1 MVNWWDLAYWIY
13 APWDTDKPPRELVE
27 LVEEGRVEP
36 CRALDVGCGTG
47 SYVIYLASK
56 GFEAVGI
63 DISPAAIRKA
73 RAKAVKRNVD
83 CRFHVVDFLNAKGLS
98 SVIKEPFDL
107 VMDYGCLHSLKKQ
120 DRRRYPSPLKYVT
133 HPRSLYILWAFH
145 PGSTF
150 FGKTRASVDLE
161 EVREL
166 FSHDFKI
173 LEERVATRE
182 KMIYIMERK

>member
-1 MVNWWDLAYWIY
+1 MVSWWDLAYLIY

-27 LVEEGRVEP
+27 LVEGRHVEP

-47 SYVIYLASK
+47 NYIIYLASK

-63 DISPAAIRKA
+63 DISSVAIRKA
-73 RAKAVKRNVD
+73 RAKAARRNVN
-83 CRFHVVDFLNAKGLS
+83 CQFHVVDFLDTKALS
-98 SVIKEPFDL
+98 NVIKDPFDL
-107 VMDYGCLHSLKKQ
+107 VMDYGCLHSLRARN
-120 DRRRYPSPLKYVT
+120 RRRYPPSLKSLT
-133 HPRSLYILWAFH
+133 RPGSLYLLWAFQRSVISYFGP
-145 PGSTF
+145 PG
-150 FGKTRASVDLE
+150 VDPG

-182 KMIYIMERK
+182 KMLYIMERK